1 MWVSAVVDRRNE
13 EKMRDLMEN
22 KEKKTENGKKS
33 NLTRIYITAVL
44 LFHISKTYRKA

>member
-1 MWVSAVVDRRNE
+1 
-13 EKMRDLMEN
+13 MRDLMEN

-44 LFHISKTYRKA
+44 LFHISKTYLSEGVAGVIKKKTAYQ